1 MKNFGSFS
9 TSMVTTVPANLN
21 SSYAQQL
28 KQSFRLFPEEAI
40 YVYSF
45 KENKMVYADGWYDV
59 LGYNDDEIN
68 MLQLIQLTTPEY
80 APFAYELNDKALLF
94 ILGKTE
100 QLEQYS
106 FTIELKKFHKNGTE
120 VPLIVSVGVFKSEQG
135 RVTEIIGRNQINRSI
150 TLGKVMRYAAYGP
163 EKSEFEDV
171 LDKDLFKHWAISKKE
186 KEIVALAASGKPLKE
201 IAATMQV
208 TKSAIEKRLGT
219 LYKRFEVNCL
229 TSLVTFAHQN
239 HILT

>member
-1 MKNFGSFS
+1 
-9 TSMVTTVPANLN
+9 MVTTTPANLS

-28 KQSFRLFPEEAI
+28 KQSFRRFPEEAI

-45 KENKMVYADGWYDV
+45 KENKMLYADGWYDV

-80 APFAYELNDKALLF
+80 APFAHELNDKALLF

-120 VPLIVSVGVFKSEQG
+120 VPLIVNVGVFKSEQG

-163 EKSEFEDV
+163 KKSEFEDV

-186 KEIVALAASGKPLKE
+186 KEIVALAATGKPLKE

-219 LYKRFEVNCL
+219 LYKRFDVNCL
-229 TSLVTFAHQN
+229 TSLITFAHQN